1 MLPLSSSPLPLLTW
15 LPSLQVRSTELPAFL
30 RADHYGRADTP
41 AGFGNWAHMYGSAEE
56 TISRGGTFNPMV
68 IRGTRTSNNQSGEKS
83 VAMAAKA
90 TRAKPS
96 LTRTPQLGG
105 KKWGVQQRKNHFQF
119 GTEEP
124 SLSGSG
130 GVETGTI
137 SKHQLVASLPM
148 IRQQNGKVDHAPHP
162 SPSGLS
168 PIAQEQDKRAYFDLV
183 SHTISPFAQNS
194 ARGEDGGKKD
204 RQQRARRVKL
214 PDIHTHHQ

>member
-1 MLPLSSSPLPLLTW
+1 MLPLSSPLRCFSLTW
-15 LPSLQVRSTELPAFL
+15 LPPLQVRSTELPAFL

-41 AGFGNWAHMYGSAEE
+41 AGFGNGAHMYGSTEE
-56 TISRGGTFNPMV
+56 STSRGGTMV
-68 IRGTRTSNNQSGEKS
+68 IRGTRTSNSQSGEKS

-90 TRAKPS
+90 SRAKPS
-96 LTRTPQLGG
+96 FTRAPPLGG

-124 SLSGSG
+124 SLSYSG
-130 GVETGTI
+130 GVETGAI
-137 SKHQLVASLPM
+137 GKHQLVTSLPM
-148 IRQQNGKVDHAPHP
+148 IRQQNGKVDHSPHP

-168 PIAQEQDKRAYFDLV
+168 PMAQEQDKRAYFDLV

-194 ARGEDGGKKD
+194 ARGEDGGKKE

-214 PDIHTHHQ
+214 PDIHTYHQ